1 MFEKKTTIF
10 KKKDRETW
18 ELIKAA
24 LKEDKIRGVHAFHYF
39 ADVVAPGG
47 CASKLDPRNFA
58 GKGRIDHDIYEIE
71 VRDSDIEA
79 ALRSIRVHGIV
90 TTVDDDAALDAAVK
104 FNSTKADRA

>member
-47 CASKLDPRNFA
+47 CASYYYYILYGLAFLELPESKDLAFLLQSQA
-58 GKGRIDHDIYEIE
+58 GD
-71 VRDSDIEA
+71 
-79 ALRSIRVHGIV
+79 
-90 TTVDDDAALDAAVK
+90 
-104 FNSTKADRA
+104 